1 MARVTPL
8 TLPGDPAG
16 PTHVIGDELLMDY
29 AAGACAESVA
39 LIVASHLTLCPEAR
53 QRLSVFEDI
62 GGTLLDDIEPAAM
75 SDDALDALLDRL
87 DADDE
92 AAGTRSDAGVRSED
106 EAHRRIDV
114 TAAVP
119 DRDTAPAD
127 PRVPAPLAVYLPDRL
142 ERLAWKPVMRGLDEV
157 TIDVDAASVK
167 LLRIKG
173 GTAVPRHTHGGTE
186 MTLVLTGGFA
196 DERGHF
202 LRGDVAVTDS
212 DVNHRPVADPGEDCI
227 CLTVTDAPLKLTGPL
242 SRFLNPFVRF

>member
-8 TLPGDPAG
+8 TTPGDPAG

-29 AAGACAESVA
+29 AAGACGESVA

-53 QRLSVFEDI
+53 QRLAVFEDI
-62 GGTLLDDIEPAAM
+62 GGTLLDEIAPAAM
-75 SDDALDALLDRL
+75 SDDALDTLLDRL
-87 DADDE
+87 DAE
-92 AAGTRSDAGVRSED
+92 EEGGED

-114 TAAVP
+114 TTAEAS
-119 DRDTAPAD
+119 RDGTGAD
-127 PRVPAPLAVYLPDRL
+127 ARVPAPLAAYLPDRL
-142 ERLAWKPVMRGLDEV
+142 EQLPWKPVMRGLDEV

-173 GTAVPRHTHGGTE
+173 GMAVPRHTHGGTE

-212 DVNHRPVADPGEDCI
+212 DVDHRPVADPGEDCI